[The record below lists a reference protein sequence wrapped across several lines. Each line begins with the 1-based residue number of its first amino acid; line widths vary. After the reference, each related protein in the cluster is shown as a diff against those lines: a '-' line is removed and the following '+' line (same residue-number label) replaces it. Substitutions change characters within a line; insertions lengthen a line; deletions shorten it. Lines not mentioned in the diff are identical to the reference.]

1 MLGKREPK
9 IYGSETLS
17 DIEKLISQRA
27 SELGIEVELFQSN
40 HEGDLVDRIQQ
51 ARGKKDAIIL
61 NAGSYTHT
69 SIALRDA
76 ILAAEVPT
84 IEVHLSN
91 LYAREAFRH
100 HSMVVPVCV
109 GQICGFRAT
118 GYLLALEAVSKM

>member
-9 IYGSETLS
+9 VYGSETLS
-17 DIEKLISQRA
+17 DIEKLISRRA
-27 SELGIEVELFQSN
+27 SELGIEVEFFQSN

-76 ILAAEVPT
+76 ILTAEVPT

-100 HSMVVPVCV
+100 HSMVAPVCV
-109 GQICGFRAT
+109 GQICGFKAT
-118 GYLLALEAVSKM
+118 GYLLALEVISKL